1 MHAVFLQVASIGVGC
16 GRHRNSAPE
25 EIRMQEHH
33 WAEELLRSH
42 PDGIMLMNDAY
53 VLQFV
58 NQHYLQM
65 WGFTEQS
72 VYGMTSSERFAYQA
86 SLLANP
92 EDDAF
97 ALRLLKLGLDEPKPR
112 YFKLKDGRW
121 LERIAYRYMPFGTS
135 AGIVSQW
142 RDVTG
147 KYLQEMA
154 IQYERDLMHSM
165 MDSVPDQI
173 FFKDRESRFIRI
185 NASLAKR
192 YGLDSPEQAV
202 GKSDADFYSAEHA
215 AQTRREELEIMRT
228 GTPVFNQLHHEV
240 WSDGTEAWNVSMK
253 MPLRDATGRTIGTY
267 GVAHDITEHK
277 KTEALIWQQANFDAL
292 TGLPNRRMLR
302 DRWEQAVNSH
312 KRSGHGLALLIL
324 DLDHFKEVNDTLGH
338 SVGDQLLVAASKRI
352 AGCLRTSD
360 TLARMGG
367 DEFAII
373 LTDQMSVTYVG
384 DIVHKIV
391 CCMDDAFDLLDQC
404 VFVSVSVG
412 VTLYPQNG
420 ESFDELLKLSDQ
432 AMYEAKKK
440 GRNRFC
446 FFTPALQERSSNR
459 LRMAHD
465 LHIAVREQQFHL
477 VYQPIVNLRSGAI
490 QKAEALIRW
499 NHPQQG
505 LIPPSEFIPL
515 AESIGLIEEIG
526 EWVFRSAAHMV
537 RHWRNEVDA
546 SMQISVNKSP
556 LQFQSKRPQGSDWSE
571 YLHSI
576 DVAPEAIVVEITEG
590 LLLDASEWVQQ
601 QLQTTRQSG
610 LRLSLDDFGTGYSSL
625 SYLHRYDIDFLK
637 IDQSFMRELRQ
648 GSKNLTL
655 CKAIIRMGHELGI
668 QIIAEGIESTLQRD
682 LLMEAD
688 CDFAQGYLFAK
699 PMLPNE
705 FLEFVRSRAG
715 AITPYCATP
724 PQSR

>member
-1 MHAVFLQVASIGVGC
+1 
-16 GRHRNSAPE
+16 
-25 EIRMQEHH
+25 MQEHH
-33 WAEELLRSH
+33 WAEQLLRSH
-42 PDGIMLMNDAY
+42 PDGIALMNDAY

-58 NQHYLQM
+58 NQHYLEI

-72 VYGMTSSERFAYQA
+72 AYGMTPSERFAYQA
-86 SLLANP
+86 DLLANP
-92 EDDAF
+92 QEDAF
-97 ALRLLKLGLDEPKPR
+97 ALRLLKLGLDEPKSR

-121 LERIAYRYMPFGTS
+121 LERIAYRFMPLGSCT
-135 AGIVSQW
+135 GIVSQW

-147 KYLQEMA
+147 KYLQDMA
-154 IQYERDLMHSM
+154 TQYERDLMHSM

-173 FFKDRESRFIRI
+173 FFKDLKSRFIRI

-192 YGLDSPEQAV
+192 YGLDRPEQAV

-228 GTPVFNQLHHEV
+228 GTPIFNQLHHEV
-240 WSDGTEAWNVSMK
+240 WNDGTEAWNVSMK
-253 MPLRDATGRTIGTY
+253 MPLRDATGKTIGIY

-277 KTEALIWQQANFDAL
+277 KAEALIWQQANFDAL

-302 DRWEQAVNSH
+302 DRWEQAVKSH

-324 DLDHFKEVNDTLGH
+324 DLDHFKEVNDNLGH
-338 SVGDQLLVAASKRI
+338 AVGDQLLVAASKRI
-352 AGCLRTSD
+352 GACLRASD

-373 LTDQMSVTYVG
+373 LTDQVSDTYVG

-391 CCMDDAFDLLDQC
+391 SCMDDAFDLSGQC
-404 VFVSVSVG
+404 IFVSVSVG

-432 AMYEAKKK
+432 AMYEAKEQ

-446 FFTPALQERSSNR
+446 FFTQALQERSSNR

-477 VYQPIVNLRSGAI
+477 VYQPIVDLRSGAI
-490 QKAEALIRW
+490 HKAEALIRW

-505 LIPPSEFIPL
+505 AIPPSEFIPL

-526 EWVFRSAAHMV
+526 EWVFRTAAQTV
-537 RHWRNEVDA
+537 RQWRSEVDPL
-546 SMQISVNKSP
+546 MQISVNKSP
-556 LQFQSKRPQGSDWSE
+556 LQFQRKVPQGADWVE

-576 DVAPEAIVVEITEG
+576 NLAPDAIVVEITEG
-590 LLLDASEWVQQ
+590 LLLDASEWVRQ

-637 IDQSFMRELRQ
+637 IDQSFMRELRP
-648 GSKNLTL
+648 GSKTETL

-668 QIIAEGIESTLQRD
+668 QIIAEGIENSVQRD
-682 LLMEAD
+682 LLVEAD
-688 CDFAQGYLFAK
+688 CDFAQGYFFAK
-699 PMLPNE
+699 PMLPDE
-705 FLEFVRSRAG
+705 FLEFIRKTA
-715 AITPYCATP
+715 
-724 PQSR
+724 